1 MNSKKTLD
9 NNKTQIP
16 FPSGR
21 ARDGQRYFIQLS
33 FFGKNYHGWQRQ
45 PDVISIQ
52 EVLEDALSKLLRNK
66 IEIVGAGRTDTGV
79 HAKEIFA
86 HFDVKTE
93 IDTKDLTNRL
103 NAFLPDD
110 IAINGIF
117 EVKQDA
123 HARFDAIA
131 RSYEYQIWQGKN
143 PFLIENTWQIRTK
156 VLDIDK
162 MNEAASLLLDYT
174 NFKCFSK
181 SKTDV
186 FTYDCT
192 ITEAK
197 WVKDGN
203 LLIFHITANRF
214 LRNMVRAIVGTLY
227 EIGIGKINLQDFK
240 NIIESQDR
248 SKAGISVP
256 AQGLFLT
263 KVKYPDSIY
272 K

>member
-1 MNSKKTLD
+1 M
-9 NNKTQIP
+9 NNKEKVDVSNSQVP
-16 FPSGR
+16 FPLGR
-21 ARDGQRYFIQLS
+21 ARDGLRYFIELS
-33 FFGKNYHGWQRQ
+33 YLGKNYHGWQRQ

-66 IEIVGAGRTDTGV
+66 IEIVGAGRTDAGV
-79 HAKEIFA
+79 HAKQLFA
-86 HFDVKTE
+86 HFDFNELDVINLK
-93 IDTKDLTNRL
+93 NRL

-110 IAINGIF
+110 ITILKIF

-123 HARFDAIA
+123 HTRFDAVS
-131 RSYEYQIWQGKN
+131 RSYEYHIWLGKN
-143 PFLIENTWQIRTK
+143 PFLLDTSWQIKSKT
-156 VLDIDK
+156 LDVVK
-162 MNEAASLLLDYT
+162 MNQAASLLLDYT

-197 WVKDGN
+197 WIKQDET
-203 LLIFHITANRF
+203 LIFYITANRF

-227 EIGIGKINLQDFK
+227 EIGIGKINLKDFK
-240 NIIESQDR
+240 NIIESQNR
-248 SKAGISVP
+248 SNAGFSVP

-263 KVKYPDSIY
+263 KVTYSNSIL